1 MNTVL
6 TQVLKEFVSES
17 WYFPQIRVVD
27 AVEILII
34 TFLFYQIILWIKNT
48 KAWMLLRGILV
59 VALFILVAAVFK
71 MYTILWIAQNSL
83 PVMATAVVII
93 FQGVPVVAHIFKY
106 RFDDAQRAAM
116 LAAAADAGA
125 LGVEVRYTTYTP
137 EQTEIAQALAAR
149 FGLAPSGGSDYHG
162 LRKPDIALGS
172 GRGGLRVPYAYLAG
186 LKALAGHECV

>member
-1 MNTVL
+1 MLGRPHIAALLV
-6 TQVLKEFVSES
+6 QRGCIPSVSDGMRGLLGRGKAFYVPRYNIPLEDS
-17 WYFPQIRVVD
+17 IR
-27 AVEILII
+27 A
-34 TFLFYQIILWIKNT
+34 
-48 KAWMLLRGILV
+48 LR
-59 VALFILVAAVFK
+59 AAG
-71 MYTILWIAQNSL
+71 
-83 PVMATAVVII
+83 
-93 FQGVPVVAHIFKY
+93 GVPVVAHIFKY